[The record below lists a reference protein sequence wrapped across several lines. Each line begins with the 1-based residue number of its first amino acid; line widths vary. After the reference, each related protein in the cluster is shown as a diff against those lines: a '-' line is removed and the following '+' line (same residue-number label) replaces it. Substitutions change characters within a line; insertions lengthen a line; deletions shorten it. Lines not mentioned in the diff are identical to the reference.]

1 MTHCINMTQVSVF
14 VAQFLVCGCKAIAK
28 FHFIILEA
36 LNDGCLGDMLKTDLT
51 GDHSVSYDKHED
63 VLIMF
68 SGCIY
73 IILKAKMNC
82 VKSWYQIWG
91 QRYKLLLIFDKYS
104 RNYLFFF
111 FFYLM

>member
-1 MTHCINMTQVSVF
+1 M
-14 VAQFLVCGCKAIAK
+14 AQFLLWCCKAIGK
-28 FHFIILEA
+28 FHFINLDA
-36 LNDGCLGDMLKTDLT
+36 LTDGCLGDVLKRDLT

-68 SGCIY
+68 SGCVY

-82 VKSWYQIWG
+82 VKTWSQIWG
-91 QRYKLLLIFDKYS
+91 QQYKLLFDKYS
-104 RNYLFFF
+104 SNDH